1 MKSAK
6 LYQIVGQKW
15 QVECVKYLCRAG
27 WSWDCHCSGCLQ
39 DRTTCIFL
47 VCELLS
53 QDTACQIP
61 NLCRN
66 LAPNVQTCS
75 VWQSTLSTSHP
86 MVVFQAKEYGQLV
99 SQDFQSPDICICT
112 AKQGGGKP
120 RSVWGSW
127 SNGENFL
134 CIRRKFLLALTAIC
148 AFTAWVPCQLFFLC

>member
-1 MKSAK
+1 M
-6 LYQIVGQKW
+6 
-15 QVECVKYLCRAG
+15 AG
-27 WSWDCHCSGCLQ
+27 G
-39 DRTTCIFL
+39 
-47 VCELLS
+47 VCEIPLQSWMEPGTATAVDVCRTGPHAFFWSMSCFHRILFAKS
-53 QDTACQIP
+53 QT
-61 NLCRN
+61 LHES
-66 LAPNVQTCS
+66 PNVQTCS

-120 RSVWGSW
+120 RSVCGSQ

-134 CIRRKFLLALTAIC
+134 CIRRKFLLALTAIY